1 MKTRYLN
8 LSLDLTIP
16 TFLKTI
22 ACESLIALSGSLFL
36 ALLSQ
41 VSFPIPFNPVP
52 VTLQTFGIY
61 CLIITLG
68 QKRSA
73 NAILAY
79 LFEASCGFPVL
90 KGGLSN
96 PLWFV
101 GPTAGYLVGFFL
113 CAVIAGWVYERS
125 KKESFIHTIL
135 CLCLGEMIIL
145 GSGSLFLSLFFGL
158 KNVFAMAI
166 QPFLFGATL
175 KILAAASY
183 GASLYR
189 FKSLF
194 K

>member
-22 ACESLIALSGSLFL
+22 ACESLIALCGSLFL

-41 VSFPIPFNPVP
+41 VSFPIPFNPIP

-73 NAILAY
+73 NAVLAY
-79 LFEASCGFPVL
+79 LFEASSGFPVL

-113 CAVIAGWVYERS
+113 CTVIAGWVYERS
-125 KKESFIHTIL
+125 NKDSFINTIL

-158 KNVFAMAI
+158 KNIFAMTI
-166 QPFLFGATL
+166 QPFLFGASL

-183 GASLYR
+183 GASLNR